1 MSWTEYIHPKSK
13 KALDKWNKDTGGG
26 DGTPNAFIDFCSGD
40 RWLIWIFLIDREAN
54 FLLANNAGGR
64 MPKHLQCEAGFDDGS
79 GDEVSSLSS
88 SNNRSGNASSNEK
101 RVRRLEIELESQKNQ
116 RRKVDQSIDYVITR
130 LEKNDATSNAA
141 DNYIDKVAGY
151 SHKMQDHN
159 TLNTMSPESKEVY
172 LNSLKKQR
180 NLYLQKL
187 KDENANS
194 M

>member
-1 MSWTEYIHPKSK
+1 
-13 KALDKWNKDTGGG
+13 
-26 DGTPNAFIDFCSGD
+26 
-40 RWLIWIFLIDREAN
+40 
-54 FLLANNAGGR
+54 

-101 RVRRLEIELESQKNQ
+101 RVRWLEIELESQKNQ

-141 DNYIDKVAGY
+141 DDYIDKVAGY
-151 SHKMQDHN
+151 SQKMQDHN

-194 M
+194 T